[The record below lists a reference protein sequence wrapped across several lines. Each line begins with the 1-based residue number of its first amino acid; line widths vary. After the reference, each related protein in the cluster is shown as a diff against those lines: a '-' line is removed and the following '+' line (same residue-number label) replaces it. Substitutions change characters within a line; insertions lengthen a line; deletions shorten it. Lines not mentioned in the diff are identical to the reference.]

1 MPNPVKWITNVG
13 KSISYSFI
21 DEMKELNPALNAFK
35 EDNGD
40 FVKSVKSTLSIKN
53 LKDSGKSLNDNQY
66 FKIARDT
73 IDNLK
78 DDLRTGKLY
87 NREREK
93 SAMDKAVAD
102 FIGFD
107 DSDFGFGDF
116 DDDGGDFGFDED
128 ISDSIDESTKST
140 NEMVDLVGEKTSKA
154 ISSTVIGSSEYMA
167 KVNRK
172 NTKVLFDQNNILF
185 SRLHSDMGTVNANIS
200 SILKFA
206 QEGTTTHYNNSAT
219 FYNNMTAKM
228 EETNSL

>member
-66 FKIARDT
+66 FKLARDT

-107 DSDFGFGDF
+107 DSLYFHAVCILLPEPYSSVSFG
-116 DDDGGDFGFDED
+116 
-128 ISDSIDESTKST
+128 
-140 NEMVDLVGEKTSKA
+140 VGHEH
-154 ISSTVIGSSEYMA
+154 GSVYKNSQCHYLSANVLHCMLRHMQNTAGTCRPSFAKNFNRTLLLYM
-167 KVNRK
+167 
-172 NTKVLFDQNNILF
+172 D
-185 SRLHSDMGTVNANIS
+185 
-200 SILKFA
+200 
-206 QEGTTTHYNNSAT
+206 
-219 FYNNMTAKM
+219 
-228 EETNSL
+228 